1 MCIHV
6 RMSVF
11 QLGQMQAGKF
21 CPKNPASQHIFIKKK
36 EKGKKKIQFGK
47 CTLLFVVCVERKNPT
62 LRRAGS
68 RPIDSYSWSL
78 YVLTIDTIC
87 REDDTASTQAQSV
100 ARICQLTEMQVPQRV
115 PATANNFRPCIQIPQ
130 GQPFQY

>member
-1 MCIHV
+1 MCV
-6 RMSVF
+6 SVCF
-11 QLGQMQAGKF
+11 SSGK
-21 CPKNPASQHIFIKKK
+21 CKLVNSAPKTLLLSIYSSKKRKK
-36 EKGKKKIQFGK
+36 EKKKIQFGK